1 MMSKKDNY
9 SEKQTDNKRI
19 IPAIG
24 ENLQGKHPNSLKA
37 LKEHQFKAGSSGNP
51 TGAKPSYKKLKKI
64 LQEIG
69 DEQVTEYNSP
79 DVCSDDY
86 LLGNKGEL
94 KEIGTRKQVVLRRI
108 WDDAQSGDMQKIQ
121 LLIYLNIFD

>member
-9 SEKQTDNKRI
+9 SEKQTDNRRI

-24 ENLQGKHPNSLKA
+24 ENQQGKHPNSLKA

-86 LLGNKGEL
+86 LLGNKGTTRD
-94 KEIGTRKQVVLRRI
+94 IGTRKEVVLRKI
-108 WDDAQSGDMQKIQ
+108 WYDAQEGDMQKIQ

>member
-9 SEKQTDNKRI
+9 SEKTAKSEEN

-24 ENLQGKHPNSLKA
+24 ENRQGKHPNSLKA

>member
-9 SEKQTDNKRI
+9 SENIKDKDENFPAKR
-19 IPAIG
+19 
-24 ENLQGKHPNSLKA
+24 EDEWGKHPNSLKA

-64 LQEIG
+64 LQELG
-69 DEQVTEYNSP
+69 DEQVSVIVQP
-79 DVCSDDY
+79 DVNSDDY
-86 LLGNKGEL
+86 LFDKTTT
-94 KEIGTRKQVVLRRI
+94 KEIGTRKEVVLRKI
-108 WDDAQSGDMQKIQ
+108 WTDAQAGDMQKIQ

>member
-69 DEQVTEYNSP
+69 EEQVSVVVPP
-79 DVCSDDY
+79 DVGSDDY
-86 LLGNKGEL
+86 LFDKITRKN
-94 KEIGTRKQVVLRRI
+94 IGTRKEVVLRKI
-108 WDDAQSGDMQKIQ
+108 WDDAQDGDMQKIQ

>member
-9 SEKQTDNKRI
+9 SENIKDKDENFPAKR
-19 IPAIG
+19 
-24 ENLQGKHPNSLKA
+24 EDEWGKHPNSLKA

-64 LQEIG
+64 LQELG
-69 DEQVTEYNSP
+69 DEQVSVIVQP
-79 DVCSDDY
+79 DVNSDDY
-86 LLGNKGEL
+86 LFDKITR
-94 KEIGTRKQVVLRRI
+94 KDIGTRKEVVLRKI
-108 WDDAQSGDMQKIQ
+108 WDDAQDGDMQKIQ

>member
-1 MMSKKDNY
+1 MSKKDNY

-24 ENLQGKHPNSLKA
+24 ENQQGKHPNSLKA

-69 DEQVTEYNSP
+69 EEQVSVVVPP
-79 DVCSDDY
+79 DVNSDDY
-86 LLGNKGEL
+86 LFDKVTI
-94 KEIGTRKQVVLRRI
+94 KEIGTRKQVVLRKI
-108 WDDAQSGDMQKIQ
+108 WEDAEQGDMPKIQ
-121 LLIYLNIFD
+121 LLIYLGIFD

>member
-9 SEKQTDNKRI
+9 SENIKDKDDNLPAKR
-19 IPAIG
+19 
-24 ENLQGKHPNSLKA
+24 EDEWGKHPNSLKA

-64 LQEIG
+64 LQELG
-69 DEQVTEYNSP
+69 DEQVSVIVQP
-79 DVCSDDY
+79 DVNSDDY
-86 LLGNKGEL
+86 LFDKTTT
-94 KEIGTRKQVVLRRI
+94 KEIGTRKEVVLRKI
-108 WDDAQSGDMQKIQ
+108 WTDAQAGDMQKIQ

>member
-9 SEKQTDNKRI
+9 SENIKDKDENFPAKR
-19 IPAIG
+19 
-24 ENLQGKHPNSLKA
+24 EDEWGKHPNSLKA

-69 DEQVTEYNSP
+69 EEQVSVVVPP
-79 DVCSDDY
+79 DVGSDDY
-86 LLGNKGEL
+86 LFDKITR
-94 KEIGTRKQVVLRRI
+94 KDIGTRKEVVLRKI
-108 WDDAQSGDMQKIQ
+108 WTDAQGGDMQKIQ

>member
-9 SEKQTDNKRI
+9 SENIKDKDENFPAKR
-19 IPAIG
+19 
-24 ENLQGKHPNSLKA
+24 EDEWGKHPNSLKA

-64 LQEIG
+64 LQELG
-69 DEQVTEYNSP
+69 DEQVSVIVQP
-79 DVCSDDY
+79 DVNSDDY
-86 LLGNKGEL
+86 LFDKTTT
-94 KEIGTRKQVVLRRI
+94 KEIGTRKEVVLRKI
-108 WDDAQSGDMQKIQ
+108 WTDAQGGDMQKIQ

>member
-9 SEKQTDNKRI
+9 SENIKDKDENFPAKR
-19 IPAIG
+19 
-24 ENLQGKHPNSLKA
+24 EDEWGKHTNSLKA
-37 LKEHQFKAGSSGNP
+37 LKEHQFKAVSSGNP

-69 DEQVTEYNSP
+69 EEQVSVVVPP
-79 DVCSDDY
+79 DVGSDDY
-86 LLGNKGEL
+86 LFDKITR
-94 KEIGTRKQVVLRRI
+94 KDIGTRKEVVLRKI
-108 WDDAQSGDMQKIQ
+108 WDDAQDGDMQKIQ

>member
-1 MMSKKDNY
+1 MSKKDNY
-9 SEKQTDNKRI
+9 SEKQTDIKRI

-24 ENLQGKHPNSLKA
+24 ENQQGKNPNSLKA
-37 LKEHQFKAGSSGNP
+37 LKKHQFKAGSSGNP

>member
-9 SEKQTDNKRI
+9 SENIKDKDENFPAKR
-19 IPAIG
+19 
-24 ENLQGKHPNSLKA
+24 EDEWGKHPNSLKA

-86 LLGNKGEL
+86 LLGNKGTTRD
-94 KEIGTRKQVVLRRI
+94 IGTRKEVVLRKI
-108 WDDAQSGDMQKIQ
+108 WYDAQEGDMQKIQ

>member
-9 SEKQTDNKRI
+9 SEKQTDNRRI

-24 ENLQGKHPNSLKA
+24 ENQQGKHPNSLKA

-64 LQEIG
+64 LQELG
-69 DEQVTEYNSP
+69 YEQVSVIVQP
-79 DVCSDDY
+79 DVNSDDY
-86 LLGNKGEL
+86 LFDKTTT
-94 KEIGTRKQVVLRRI
+94 KEIGTRKEVVLRKI
-108 WDDAQSGDMQKIQ
+108 WDDAQDGDMQKIQ

>member
-1 MMSKKDNY
+1 MSKKDNY
-9 SEKQTDNKRI
+9 SEKQTDIKRI

-24 ENLQGKHPNSLKA
+24 ENQQGKHPNSLKA

-64 LQEIG
+64 LQELG
-69 DEQVTEYNSP
+69 DEQVSVIVQP
-79 DVCSDDY
+79 DVNSDDY
-86 LLGNKGEL
+86 LFDKTTT
-94 KEIGTRKQVVLRRI
+94 KEIGTRKEVVLRKI
-108 WDDAQSGDMQKIQ
+108 WTDAQGGDMQKIQ

>member
-1 MMSKKDNY
+1 MSKKDNY
-9 SEKQTDNKRI
+9 SEKQTDIKRI

-24 ENLQGKHPNSLKA
+24 ENQQGKHPNSLKA

-51 TGAKPSYKKLKKI
+51 PGAKPSYKKLKKI

-69 DEQVTEYNSP
+69 DEQVSVVVPP
-79 DVCSDDY
+79 DVGSDDY
-86 LLGNKGEL
+86 LFDKITM
-94 KEIGTRKQVVLRRI
+94 KDIGTRKQVVLRKI
-108 WDDAQSGDMQKIQ
+108 WDDAQDGDMQKIQ

>member
-1 MMSKKDNY
+1 MSKKDNY
-9 SEKQTDNKRI
+9 SEKQTDNRRI

-24 ENLQGKHPNSLKA
+24 ENQQGKNPNSLKA
-37 LKEHQFKAGSSGNP
+37 LKKHQFKAGSSGNP

-86 LLGNKGEL
+86 LLGNKGTTRD
-94 KEIGTRKQVVLRRI
+94 IGTRKEVVLRKI
-108 WDDAQSGDMQKIQ
+108 WYDAQEGDMQKIQ

>member
-1 MMSKKDNY
+1 MMTKKDNY
-9 SEKQTDNKRI
+9 SEKQTDNRRI

-24 ENLQGKHPNSLKA
+24 ENQQGKHPNSLKA

-86 LLGNKGEL
+86 LLGNKGSTRD
-94 KEIGTRKQVVLRRI
+94 IGTRKEVVLRKI
-108 WDDAQSGDMQKIQ
+108 WYDAQEGDMQKLQ

>member
-9 SEKQTDNKRI
+9 SENIKDKDENFPAKR
-19 IPAIG
+19 
-24 ENLQGKHPNSLKA
+24 EDEWGKHPNSLKA

-69 DEQVTEYNSP
+69 EEQVSVVVPP
-79 DVCSDDY
+79 DVGSDDY
-86 LLGNKGEL
+86 LFDKITR
-94 KEIGTRKQVVLRRI
+94 KDIGTRKEVVLRKI
-108 WDDAQSGDMQKIQ
+108 WDDAQDGDMQKIQ

>member
-9 SEKQTDNKRI
+9 SENIKDKDENFPAKR
-19 IPAIG
+19 
-24 ENLQGKHPNSLKA
+24 EDEWGKHPNSLKA

-64 LQEIG
+64 LQELG
-69 DEQVTEYNSP
+69 DEQVSVIVQP
-79 DVCSDDY
+79 DVNSDDY
-86 LLGNKGEL
+86 LFDKTTT
-94 KEIGTRKQVVLRRI
+94 KEIGTRKEVVLRKI
-108 WDDAQSGDMQKIQ
+108 WTDAQSGDMQKIQ

>member
-1 MMSKKDNY
+1 MSKKDNY
-9 SEKQTDNKRI
+9 SEKQTDIKRI

-24 ENLQGKHPNSLKA
+24 ENQQGKHPNSLKA

-69 DEQVTEYNSP
+69 EEQVSVVVPP
-79 DVCSDDY
+79 DVGSDVY
-86 LLGNKGEL
+86 LFDKITR
-94 KEIGTRKQVVLRRI
+94 KDIGTRKEVVLRKI
-108 WDDAQSGDMQKIQ
+108 WTDAQAGDMQKIQ